1 MPTIPKLLKTGC
13 YYHVF
18 NRGVEKRR
26 IYLDD
31 SYYQRFI
38 KTLDYY
44 QRAQAIRLS
53 FHLNETEP
61 SESEKDGKRLVSVLC
76 YCLMP
81 NHYHLVLKQLEDGGI
96 TKFMNDIA
104 NSYTRYFNTR
114 LKRSG
119 HLFQGGFK
127 SKLIDSQES
136 FLQVSRYIHLN
147 PYDLHPEGAR
157 MFIKNYPY
165 SSYRIFLGLAQKYGP
180 CLHEDIKGFINSEK
194 EYREFVESKI
204 GLKSET
210 GIESLVFK

>member
-1 MPTIPKLLKTGC
+1 MPTIPKLLRTGY
-13 YYHVF
+13 YYHIF

-26 IYLDD
+26 IFLDD
-31 SYYQRFI
+31 SYYQRFT

-44 QRAQAIRLS
+44 QRSQPIKLS
-53 FHLNETEP
+53 SHLQETERL
-61 SESEKDGKRLVSVLC
+61 ESVGDGPRLVSILC

-127 SKLIDSQES
+127 SKLIDSEES

-147 PYDLHPEGAR
+147 PHELHPEGGKL
-157 MFIKNYPY
+157 FIKNYPY
-165 SSYRIFLGLAQKYGP
+165 SSYKLFLGRTKKYGP
-180 CLHEDIKGFINSEK
+180 CLREDVDELINSSN
-194 EYREFVESKI
+194 EYQKFVESKV

-210 GIESLVFK
+210 GIENLVFE